1 MNSRFVNYQ
10 LAESSALDRLCN
22 RHILLALAF
31 CLGAL
36 ALWCV
41 PDFVAWI
48 CGTGVVTL

>member
-1 MNSRFVNYQ
+1 MNTRFVSYC
-10 LAESSALDRLCN
+10 LAESTTVHARSDAIAGL
-22 RHILLALAF
+22 ILAF

-41 PDFVAWI
+41 PDFVAWL